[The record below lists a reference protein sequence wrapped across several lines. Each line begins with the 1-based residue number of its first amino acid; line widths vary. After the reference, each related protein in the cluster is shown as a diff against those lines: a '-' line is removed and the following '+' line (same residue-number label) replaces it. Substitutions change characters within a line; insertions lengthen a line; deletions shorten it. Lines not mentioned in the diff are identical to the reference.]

1 MRDSFHTRLGFILAA
16 AGSAVGLGNIWGFP
30 TQVANHGGAAFI
42 LVYLAVVLLLA
53 IPALY
58 TELSLGQHAQANPV
72 TALEQLS
79 QTRSRI
85 GPLAGRSMGYLNVL
99 GALLML
105 SFYHLVA
112 AWMLAQGLAAL
123 ATGFAVPS
131 AASWLATDSSSRDLI
146 LVGLFI
152 SLTFSVV
159 ARGISNGIETWSK
172 RLMPVLVLL
181 LLGLIVFIALQPGA
195 GAGFRAYLVPD
206 FSTLSDPNMLVAAM
220 GQAFF
225 SLSIG
230 LGGMMIYGS
239 YLAPGT
245 RLGRLT
251 LSVAALDTLVAL
263 LAGLLIIPALYVA
276 MAQGM
281 TVTANGELIGEGQLI
296 FHVLP
301 ELFSRLGTAGPWVGF
316 AFFSLLS
323 VAALTS
329 TIAVAE
335 IPLSYSI
342 ERHQLARARAAWILA
357 LVVMVL
363 AGLLVLF
370 FDPLFGWVVSY
381 VTQFQLPLSG
391 LFYFLVLGWL
401 WKRSNRI
408 RDLAATHWRYQLL
421 FWHLRLICPLLL
433 GWVFI
438 DVAF

>member
-42 LVYLAVVLLLA
+42 LVYLLVVVVLA

-58 TELSLGQHAQANPV
+58 TELSLGQQAQANPV

-79 QTRSRI
+79 QTTNRL
-85 GPLAGRSMGYLNVL
+85 GPIAGRSMGYLNVI

-123 ATGFAVPS
+123 ATALALPNIAG
-131 AASWLATDSSSRDLI
+131 WLASGSISRDLL

-152 SLTFSVV
+152 SLTFAVV
-159 ARGISNGIETWSK
+159 AGGIAKGIETWSK
-172 RLMPVLVLL
+172 RLMPLLLVLL
-181 LLGLIVFIALQPGA
+181 LALIVFIALQPGSA
-195 GAGFRAYLVPD
+195 AGFRAYLVPD
-206 FSTLSDPNMLVAAM
+206 FSAFNDPQMLVSAM

-230 LGGMMIYGS
+230 LGGMLIYGS

-251 LSVAALDTLVAL
+251 ISVAALDTLVAL

-296 FHVLP
+296 FQVLP
-301 ELFSRLGTAGPWVGF
+301 ELFARLGSAGPWVGF
-316 AFFSLLS
+316 AFFSLLAI
-323 VAALTS
+323 AALTS

-342 ERHQLARARAAWILA
+342 ERHQLPRRRAAWLLA
-357 LVVMVL
+357 LLVMVM
-363 AGLLVLF
+363 ASLLVVW
-370 FDPLFGWVVSY
+370 FDPLFAWVVGY

-401 WKRSNRI
+401 WKRSNRL
-408 RDLAATHWRYQLL
+408 RQLAAQQLRYRLL
-421 FWHLRLICPLLL
+421 FWHLRLVCPLLL
-433 GWVFI
+433 SWVFV

>member
-1 MRDSFHTRLGFILAA
+1 MRDSFHTRLGFVLAA

-42 LVYLAVVLLLA
+42 LVYLAVVVLLA

-58 TELSLGQHAQANPV
+58 TELSLGQQAQANPV

-79 QTRSRI
+79 QTKHPI
-85 GPLAGRSMGYLNVL
+85 GPLAGRGMGYLNVL
-99 GALLML
+99 GAVLML

-112 AWMLAQGLAAL
+112 AWMVAQGLAAL
-123 ATGFAVPS
+123 ATGLALPG
-131 AASWLATDSSSRDLI
+131 AANWLANDSTGRDL
-146 LVGLFI
+146 LLLGLFI

-159 ARGISNGIETWSK
+159 ARGISNGIEAWSK
-172 RLMPVLVLL
+172 RLMPLLVVL
-181 LLGLIVFIALQPGA
+181 LLGLIVFIALQPGSA
-195 GAGFRAYLVPD
+195 EGFRAYLVPD
-206 FSTLSDPNMLVAAM
+206 FSTLSDPNILVAAM

-230 LGGMMIYGS
+230 LGGMLIYGS
-239 YLAPGT
+239 YLAPST

-251 LSVAALDTLVAL
+251 VSVAALDTVIAL

-296 FHVLP
+296 FQVLP
-301 ELFSRLGTAGPWVGF
+301 ELFSRLGNAGPWVGF

-335 IPLSYSI
+335 IPLAYCI
-342 ERHQLARARAAWILA
+342 ERHHLARPRA
-357 LVVMVL
+357 
-363 AGLLVLF
+363 AGLLALLIMALATVLVYF

-391 LFYFLVLGWL
+391 LFYFLVIGWL
-401 WKRSNRI
+401 WTRSNRV
-408 RDLAATHWRYQLL
+408 RELASKQLRYRLL
-421 FWHLRLICPLLL
+421 FWHLRLVCPLLL
-433 GWVFI
+433 SWVFI